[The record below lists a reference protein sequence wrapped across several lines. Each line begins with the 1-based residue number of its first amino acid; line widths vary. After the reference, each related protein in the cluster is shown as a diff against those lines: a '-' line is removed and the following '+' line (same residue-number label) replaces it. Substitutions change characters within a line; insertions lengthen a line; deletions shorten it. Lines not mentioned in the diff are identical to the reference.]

1 MTKRRSR
8 IAKLPRE
15 VRNQVN
21 VMLDEGATYQQV
33 VDWLHGKGHSECTVD
48 MVFQW
53 KEGGFQDWLK
63 DERRADSERSLREWA
78 TSVAADSGQTNLPT
92 AYVMFASAQLRRLVD
107 DIDEIR
113 AKAALSEH
121 PEVYARLFN
130 SLARFAKL
138 AVEMEK
144 LEKVIRLRRELEAK
158 AAKRGKGKRAPRKDE
173 LAELTGV
180 RLL

>member
-1 MTKRRSR
+1 MVKRRSR

-21 VMLDEGATYQQV
+21 VMLDEGATYQSV
-33 VDWLHGKGHSECTVD
+33 VDWLHGKGYPECTVD

-53 KEGGFQDWLK
+53 KKGGFQDWLR
-63 DERRADSERSLREWA
+63 DERRADSERSLRDWA
-78 TSVAADSGQTNLPT
+78 TSVAADTGQTSLPT

-107 DIDEIR
+107 DIDEMA
-113 AKAALSEH
+113 AKASLKEH
-121 PEVYARLFN
+121 PEEYARLFN

-144 LEKVIRLRRELEAK
+144 VEKIIRLRKELQAK
-158 AAKRGKGKRAPRKDE
+158 GAEEGKAKRAPKTDE
-173 LAELTGV
+173 LAEITGI
-180 RLL
+180 RLP